1 MPNAD
6 SHLPEDPQPVIR
18 INSEDEI
25 AAAVQRINAAGQG
38 TLVWGEG
45 TFRIPAATSQYT
57 VLNFSHLSAF
67 KMYGQGMGATVLMQD
82 IEPDK
87 ATGQLRLCALDNVA
101 NFDIAHF
108 SIDGQNSRYELP
120 ESPATGENAHWKSRG
135 EDLYT
140 LHNNREAMSS
150 FFIRKVNNGRFR
162 HLHNISARGDF
173 INMADAFGVLVYG
186 CDIADCGRNG
196 ITLGGRRGIEWSHD
210 VEIDSCVFRSTID
223 TQMIDLE
230 LHSPGQKGIAE
241 RSQLN
246 RNVHVHH
253 CEFEAQSPDDVLDMD
268 QFAIVMNE
276 VLDFTIDHC
285 KIMGPVI
292 VRNAEGKMHDNTGAI
307 PQFTMDRN
315 STADIRRTRFE
326 LTPKMRDANR
336 KLAGIFV
343 ARRDDISPRQFTL
356 LDCDI
361 TATDPEMAV
370 AIEIHNCLDVLI
382 SDNRIKLGQETSG
395 ILLQADAHDVDARIM
410 NNTGLDTPVIK
421 DRNGRAVKVFDG

>member
-6 SHLPEDPQPVIR
+6 SHMPKDPEPVVR
-18 INSEDEI
+18 VNQGDDV
-25 AAAVQRINAAGQG
+25 AAAVQRINEAGQG

-45 TFRIPAATSQYT
+45 TFRIPAATSQFT

-67 KMYGQGMGATVLMQD
+67 KMYGQGVSATRLMQD
-82 IEPDK
+82 IDPDK

-101 NFDIAHF
+101 SFDISNF

-120 ESPATGENAHWKSRG
+120 ESPATGENLYWKSRG
-135 EDLYT
+135 EDRYK

-150 FFIRKVNNGRFR
+150 FFIRKVHNGRFR

-173 INMADAFGVLVYG
+173 INMADAFGVVVYG

-196 ITLGGRRGIEWSHD
+196 ITLGGKRGVEWSHD

-230 LHSPGQKGIAE
+230 LHSPGQKGTAA

-246 RNVHVHH
+246 RNIHIHH
-253 CEFEAQSPDDVLDMD
+253 CEFEAQSPDDELDMD

-285 KIMGPVI
+285 KILGPVI
-292 VRNAEGKMHDNTGAI
+292 VRNAEGRMHDNSGGI
-307 PQFTMDRN
+307 PQFTMDRD

-336 KLAGIFV
+336 KLAGIYV

-356 LDCDI
+356 VDCDI
-361 TATDPEMAV
+361 VATDADTAI
-370 AIEIHNCLDVLI
+370 AIEIRDCLDVLVT
-382 SDNRIKLGQETSG
+382 DNRLELGEATTG
-395 ILLQADAHDVDARIM
+395 ILLQADAHDMNVRIQ
-410 NNTGLDTPVIK
+410 NDKGLGTPVIREK
-421 DRNGRAVKVFDG
+421 SGKSVRVSG